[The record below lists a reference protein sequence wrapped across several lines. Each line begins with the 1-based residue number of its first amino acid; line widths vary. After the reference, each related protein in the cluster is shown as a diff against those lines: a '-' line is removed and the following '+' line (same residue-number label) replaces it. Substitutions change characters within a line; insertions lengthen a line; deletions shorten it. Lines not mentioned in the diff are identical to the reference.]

1 DIVRIIFHYVRL
13 PTVLAM
19 VCKQFRHWV
28 DQIYPIRKED
38 WVNLI
43 REERDDMIT
52 YLLHQGSI
60 IPMKSFTYNLNYEL
74 VAKHR
79 LDQKWLKDRRSF
91 ERDVISCRN
100 DKMKKKVELIS
111 WIFDFNA
118 LDRLMKFSIE
128 FNRCDI

>member
-1 DIVRIIFHYVRL
+1 MEEELTVVRLSLIPEIDSFVPQICLYTDIVRIIFHYVRL

-60 IPMKSFTYNLNYEL
+60 IPMKSFTYNLNHEL

-79 LDQKWLKDRRSF
+79 LDQK
-91 ERDVISCRN
+91 
-100 DKMKKKVELIS
+100 
-111 WIFDFNA
+111 
-118 LDRLMKFSIE
+118 
-128 FNRCDI
+128 